1 MTVRAF
7 LVGAGPGDPGL
18 ITRRGLDLIRSCDVL
33 LYDRLVARALLDE
46 APERAERI
54 FVGKTPGS
62 PTMPQASID
71 ALIVEHARAG
81 RRVVRLKGGDPFV
94 FGRGADEGQALAAAG
109 IAFEVVPGVSAS
121 VAVPAYAGIPVTH
134 GGVASSFAV
143 VTAHESGSRP
153 GAGDRFDA
161 LARGA
166 DTLVM
171 LMGVA
176 SLDDAIRRLRDAGR
190 PEDEPVALI
199 ERGTTPDQR
208 TVVATLE
215 TVVEVARREAIV
227 SPTTVVV
234 GQVVRLRDAL
244 QWFESRP
251 LFAKRVVVT
260 RPLAQAGSLAEPL
273 AELGAGVVVAP
284 TIEVVPPADRAELD
298 AASERLGRGEYEWVL
313 FSSVNAVDRFFYH
326 LDPGHDVRVLAGSK
340 VAAVGPATEQR
351 LRRWGIKADRV
362 PAIHTGVAAAT
373 AIGPGSGRVLL
384 PRSAEGLPDV
394 VDELR
399 RLGWSPHDVDAYETV
414 QVAPSPEV
422 LDELHT
428 GGFDI
433 VTFTSPSAVDGFAAA
448 VGMEAIGEGHLVA
461 SIGPSTSA
469 RVTDLGVAVDIEPS
483 EHTVAGLVAA
493 LEEWAT
499 ERGTI
504 SR

>member
-62 PTMPQASID
+62 STMPQASID
-71 ALIVEHARAG
+71 ALIVENARAG

-109 IAFEVVPGVSAS
+109 IPFEVVPGVSAS

-143 VTAHESGSRP
+143 VTAHEAGSRP
-153 GAGDRFDA
+153 GVDERFAA

-171 LMGVA
+171 LMGVS
-176 SLDDAIRRLRDAGR
+176 SLADTIRRLLEAGR
-190 PEDEPVALI
+190 AEDEPVALI

-208 TVVATLE
+208 TVVATLG
-215 TVVEVARREAIV
+215 TVVELARRERIV

-244 QWFESRP
+244 HWFESRP

-260 RPLAQAGSLAEPL
+260 RPLAQAGALADPL
-273 AELGAGVVVAP
+273 AELGADVIVAP

-298 AASERLGRGEYEWVL
+298 AAITRLARGGYEWVL
-313 FSSVNAVDRFFYH
+313 FSSVNAVDRFFDD
-326 LDPGHDVRVLAGSK
+326 LAPAHDVRVLAGSK

-351 LRRWGIKADRV
+351 LRLRGITADTV
-362 PAIHTGVAAAT
+362 PTIHTGVAAAA
-373 AIGPGSGRVLL
+373 AIGPGSGGVLL

-399 RLGWSPHDVDAYETV
+399 RLGWSPDHVAAYETV
-414 QVAPSPEV
+414 QVVPPSEV
-422 LDELHT
+422 LDELRA
-428 GGFDI
+428 GAFDI

-448 VGMEAIGEGHLVA
+448 VGMDTIGEGHLVA

-469 RVTDLGVAVDIEPS
+469 RVTDLRVTVHIEPS
-483 EHTVAGLVAA
+483 EHTVPGLLAA
-493 LEEWAT
+493 LEAWVA